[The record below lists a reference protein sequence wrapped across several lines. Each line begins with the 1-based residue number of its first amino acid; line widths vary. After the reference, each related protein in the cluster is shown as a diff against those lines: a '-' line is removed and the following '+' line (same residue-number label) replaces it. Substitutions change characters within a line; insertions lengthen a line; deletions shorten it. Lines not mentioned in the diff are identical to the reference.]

1 MDKTIEIVVVAMVV
15 LVAATVVLFLFQD
28 QTDSFGS
35 FLDSQQNGA
44 QCQLLKTQD
53 KCDSQEFEE
62 LGCTGTCSE
71 PSESTDG
78 SATSGSS
85 VTDCPEGQRPTSG
98 GGCVSEGSSA
108 GL

>member
-35 FLDSQQNGA
+35 FLDSQQSGA
-44 QCQLLKTQD
+44 QCQLLKTQG
-53 KCDSQEFEE
+53 KCQKFNDQS
-62 LGCTGTCSE
+62 CTGTCSE
-71 PSESTDG
+71 SSESTDG
-78 SATSGSS
+78 SSTSGSS